1 MFDSIIVEFKESL
14 EKAQFKEKDS
24 KNFKAKKKET
34 KFVVEVKPLQIK
46 YNNLKQQWRKITD
59 KKKPALDYPSLKI
72 LNGSKSSINDD
83 DVEQETPPDK
93 TRLKTKIVTKP
104 NEKRNIPHSQLPA
117 LSQLAAGVNKLA
129 ELNAKRM
136 KLEEREALLKFRREK
151 TAKNGDHGKEMAKLY
166 LRTMTQQVIPHN
178 IFHLQYSVPHT
189 PERFN
194 FTNSFTAQ
202 PF

>member
-93 TRLKTKIVTKP
+93 TRLKKKIVTKP
-104 NEKRNIPHSQLPA
+104 NEKRNTPPFTTTSPVTVSCRSQ
-117 LSQLAAGVNKLA
+117 
-129 ELNAKRM
+129 
-136 KLEEREALLKFRREK
+136 
-151 TAKNGDHGKEMAKLY
+151 
-166 LRTMTQQVIPHN
+166 
-178 IFHLQYSVPHT
+178 
-189 PERFN
+189 
-194 FTNSFTAQ
+194 
-202 PF
+202 